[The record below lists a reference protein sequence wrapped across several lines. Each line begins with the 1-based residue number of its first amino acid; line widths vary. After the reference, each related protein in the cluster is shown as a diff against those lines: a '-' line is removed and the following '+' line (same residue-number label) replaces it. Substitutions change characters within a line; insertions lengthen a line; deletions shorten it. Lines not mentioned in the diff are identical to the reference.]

1 MSFTAPP
8 AGFAPDERV
17 HALDKRDNL
26 DGDERRRIYPVFVY

>member
-1 MSFTAPP
+1 V
-8 AGFAPDERV
+8 PDERV